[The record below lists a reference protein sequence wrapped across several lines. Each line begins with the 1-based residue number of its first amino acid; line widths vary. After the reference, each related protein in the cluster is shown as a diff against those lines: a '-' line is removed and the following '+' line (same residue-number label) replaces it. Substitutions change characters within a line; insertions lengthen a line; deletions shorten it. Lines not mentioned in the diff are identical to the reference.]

1 MELAWATLESLADHK
16 RGYRRADSPKPEYKV
31 ELWMLFPSAGIMR
44 TLALEAAKLRESD
57 MIRATRLFGT
67 EDWRPIYELRRLNE
81 LSGADAREEYVNL
94 MRWRLERSLGY
105 RYTHPFEL
113 RNLRGGPMYHMIFAT
128 DNDAGTRIMT
138 SIYRNAAATMP
149 EMQREAQGRRH
160 GQQSFDFDVEVA
172 GAQPGYEYE
181 PPWQP
186 PSADDVVD

>member
-1 MELAWATLESLADHK
+1 MELAWATLQALADHK

-57 MIRATRLFGT
+57 MTRATRLFGT

-81 LSGADAREEYVNL
+81 LSGADAREECVNL
-94 MRWRLERSLGY
+94 MRWRLERVLGY

-113 RNLRGGPMYHMIFAT
+113 RNMRGGPMYHMIFAT
-128 DNDAGTRIMT
+128 DNEAGTRIMT
-138 SIYRNAAATMP
+138 SIYRSAASTVP
-149 EMQREAQGRRH
+149 EMQREARDRRR
-160 GQQSFDFDVEVA
+160 GQQSFEFDVEVA
-172 GAQPGYEYE
+172 GAQASYEYE

-186 PSADDVVD
+186 PSAQDVFD